1 MNYIDVLIDD
11 IKKHNTNLG
20 NYCIIFP
27 DIVKWY
33 KVDGLFHNESGPAV
47 KYLDLTFNLPNE
59 YYLKGI
65 KFYTS
70 ETISSNDQWIK
81 LVPKLAKLKAFL

>member
-1 MNYIDVLIDD
+1 MNYIEISIHD
-11 IKKHNTNLG
+11 IKKHNTQLG

-27 DIVKWY
+27 EIVKWY
-33 KVDGLFHNESGPAV
+33 KVNGLFHNETGPAV
-47 KYLDLTFNLPNE
+47 EYLDLMLHLQNE

-70 ETISSNDQWIK
+70 ETIGSNDEWIK
-81 LVPKLAKLKAFL
+81 LVPKIAKLKAFL